1 MTKDSLAI
9 YQSISNDII
18 TMKLKPGD
26 MLKEIEVANKFNVSR
41 TPIRDVFKRLEYD
54 KLLDIHSQKGSF
66 VSKINLEGITDMMYV
81 RTQVEISVITELI
94 NVVNPGNIAT
104 LQLIIDDQFR
114 LLNKMRE
121 PNCDIQALSSKFYE
135 LDNYFHEQIYS
146 RAGKLSVLKQLNSIS
161 PSFSR
166 FRYLT
171 FLREEKQIE
180 ELCYLHKKILNC
192 IEEKDLVTLKGVVYS
207 HNFSGIIGIEKVR
220 EKHPEFFE

>member
-135 LDNYFHEQIYS
+135 LDNYFHEQTYNS
-146 RAGKLSVLKQLNSIS
+146 DCLLHHLSFQY
-161 PSFSR
+161 
-166 FRYLT
+166 FRNML
-171 FLREEKQIE
+171 
-180 ELCYLHKKILNC
+180 
-192 IEEKDLVTLKGVVYS
+192 
-207 HNFSGIIGIEKVR
+207 
-220 EKHPEFFE
+220 KHPNL